1 MSLGVKEAC
10 FPAIG
15 YPQMT
20 SIDAGVKTPKKQKIN
35 QFRRALWHFNRT
47 DLGWVTK
54 AVLTSLQPGARAR
67 RVALLDQLPSKA
79 EWSEASEKLDRDGY
93 VDVSARMD
101 RGLAKAVADVADDK
115 VTRLKELSGKQQL
128 GHKSFWVSLLDE
140 DLVNGAFATDHP
152 FVRYALQPAAL
163 RIIGDF
169 MHDLPQLSDVLL
181 TLSQPTPNEALSYS
195 QLWHLDHD
203 DKRVCKLFIYL
214 TDVQNTADGP
224 FTFIPAGPSK
234 AFRNT
239 IKSHMSDAQVFAKTG
254 RNAVKEMIAPR
265 LSSFI
270 INTARCLHMGSRIQ
284 SDHNRLLY
292 TATYIQRP
300 RIYPEPPPRF
310 RAVGTLTGL

>member
-1 MSLGVKEAC
+1 MTTIEAAAH
-10 FPAIG
+10 P
-15 YPQMT
+15 
-20 SIDAGVKTPKKQKIN
+20 PKKQKIS
-35 QFRRALWHFNRT
+35 QFRRLLWHLNRT

-54 AVLTSLQPGARAR
+54 AALTGLQLRARAR
-67 RVALLDQLPSKA
+67 RIELLNQLPSRP
-79 EWSEASEKLDRDGY
+79 EWSEASRKLSVDGY
-93 VDVSARMD
+93 VDVSALVD
-101 RGLAKAVADVADDK
+101 RRLAEAVAEVAESK
-115 VTRLKELSGKQQL
+115 VRRLNELTGKQKL

-181 TLSQPTPNEALSYS
+181 TLSQPTPNQPLSYS

-214 TDVQNTADGP
+214 TDVRDSADGP

-234 AFRNT
+234 PFRNT
-239 IKSHMSDAQVFAKTG
+239 LKSHLSDAQVFARTG
-254 RNAVKEMIAPR
+254 RDAVKEIIAPR

-270 INTARCLHMGSRIQ
+270 VNTARCLHMGSRIQ
-284 SDHNRLLY
+284 SDHSRLLY
-292 TATYIQRP
+292 TATYIQQP
-300 RIYPEPPPRF
+300 RIFPEPPPRF
-310 RAVGTLTGL
+310 RAVGQLNEIERAAMRL